1 MRVALFTDTYFE
13 INGAARTL
21 RQVASRA
28 HQFGVKLDVYT
39 YGPECKTTQEGEAT
53 VFQFNNRLAVRYY
66 EGLRFEVI
74 PDFRIRRAFQGQ
86 MRQDPYQLIH
96 LATPGSI
103 GLVGR
108 AFAKQNRLAQ
118 IGTYHTHLA
127 DYSAMRSI
135 PGSRRLMHRFFWW
148 YMRWFY
154 RDCHAV
160 QCPTPGVVEE
170 LRDRGFKNRLGIF
183 TRGIDTER
191 FNPVRRTRDAAQTL
205 VSYVG
210 RIAREKNVGWLPQV
224 LTGQAADVHIVGDGP
239 ERAWLQDQL
248 PTAHFAGYLHG
259 ENLAE
264 AYANSDLLVF
274 PSQTDTFGNV
284 VLEAMASGAVPLVAT
299 GPGPSE
305 FVEAGVN
312 AEVCGSAEDMH
323 AKLQHLIANPARR
336 LSMSQAARQFAES
349 RSWDAAIGEL
359 MQAYREAAAGAKA

>member
-1 MRVALFTDTYFE
+1 VRVALFTDTFFE

-28 HQFGVKLDVYT
+28 HQFGIKLDVYT
-39 YGPECKTTQEGEAT
+39 YGPEAKTSQEGEAT

-66 EGLRFEVI
+66 EGLKFEVI
-74 PDFRIRRAFQGQ
+74 PDFRIRRDFVTQV
-86 MRQDPYQLIH
+86 RRSPYQLIH

-108 AFAKQNRLAQ
+108 AFAKQFRVPQ

-135 PGSRRLMHRFFWW
+135 PGSRRLMRRFFWR

-160 QCPTPGVVEE
+160 QCPTQGVADE
-170 LRDRGFKNRLGIF
+170 LKEQGFRNRLGIF

-191 FNPVRRTRDAAQTL
+191 FHPSRRTRTTAETVVA
-205 VSYVG
+205 YIG
-210 RIAREKNVGWLPQV
+210 RIAREKNVGWLPTV
-224 LTGQAADVHIVGDGP
+224 FRNQAAQIQIVGDGP
-239 ERAWLQDQL
+239 DRGWLESQL
-248 PTAHFAGYLHG
+248 PDAHFAGYLHG
-259 ENLAE
+259 EDLAA

-305 FVEAGVN
+305 FVADGVN
-312 AEVCGSAEDMH
+312 AEVCGSAEEMH
-323 AKLQHLIANPARR
+323 TRLEALIANSARR
-336 LSMSQAARQFAES
+336 TEMSQAARQFAES
-349 RSWDAAIGEL
+349 RSWDSAIGEL
-359 MQAYREAAAGAKA
+359 MEAYREAAAGTKA

>member
-1 MRVALFTDTYFE
+1 MRVALFTDTFFE

-28 HQFGVKLDVYT
+28 HQFGVALDVYT
-39 YGPECKTTQEGEAT
+39 YGPEAKTSKESEAT

-74 PDFRIRRAFQGQ
+74 PDFRIRRTFTEQ
-86 MRQDPYQLIH
+86 MRRAPYQLVH

-108 AFAKQNRLAQ
+108 AFAKQFRLPQ

-160 QCPTPGVVEE
+160 QCPTQGVADD
-170 LRDRGFKNRLGIF
+170 LKAHGFLNRLGIF

-191 FNPVRRTRDAAQTL
+191 FRPSRRTRTSAETV
-205 VSYVG
+205 VSYIG
-210 RIAREKNVGWLPQV
+210 RIAREKNVGWLPTV
-224 LTGQAADVHIVGDGP
+224 FRDQAAEVQIVGDGP
-239 ERAWLQDQL
+239 DRGWLEGQL
-248 PTAHFAGYLHG
+248 PEAQFAGYLHG
-259 ENLAE
+259 DELAA

-305 FVEAGVN
+305 FVTAGVN
-312 AEVCGSAEDMH
+312 AEVCASAEEMH
-323 AKLQHLIANPARR
+323 VKLAALITDEPRR
-336 LSMSQAARQFAES
+336 AEMSRAARQFAES
-349 RSWDAAIGEL
+349 RSWDSAIGEL
-359 MQAYREAAAGAKA
+359 MQAYREAAH